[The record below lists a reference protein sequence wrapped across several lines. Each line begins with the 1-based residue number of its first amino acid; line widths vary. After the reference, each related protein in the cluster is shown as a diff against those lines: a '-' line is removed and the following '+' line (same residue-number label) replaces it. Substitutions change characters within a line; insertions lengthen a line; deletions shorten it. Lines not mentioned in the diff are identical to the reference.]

1 MKSLASRAYLTLH
14 LRSLAPVVLIL
25 VTVNAAMA
33 APPPQAGPA
42 LMQAPLKRPAPVL
55 NAPGG
60 SAQNTFN
67 LTGFNVTVVGI
78 TSVRIDWNR
87 STAYTP
93 AVKYRIFR
101 NDAALVDVPAA
112 NVGASGSYIDTTVR
126 DSTIYSYRIAAIG
139 APQTIY
145 NLPVNGQPS
154 GTSPGSTS
162 GGHAIAEP
170 AVGATGTLSITTPS
184 IAVPTHLVASIVQ
197 GTVDSVSLSW
207 QPVAGIQSYLITRN
221 GVQIGSFAGT
231 IVDRSLPPGLYS
243 YTVQSLV
250 PETGLGGVSRP
261 SSTVSIRIGAFNILA
276 VGDSIMWGQGL
287 LDNHKFRVIV
297 QNWAA
302 AHLGRP
308 ANLLSF
314 AHSGA
319 ISVPPPVIAG
329 FDPQAETHGT
339 PGEVPNS
346 YPTVQFQAASLAPA
360 AINPGLID
368 LILVDG
374 CINDVG
380 IRTILDPS
388 VSGATL
394 GTLVQ
399 SACSGMQG
407 VLTRLHTQYPNAMIA
422 LNGYFPIASNQSDIN
437 MLIKLATGVGVTA
450 GAIAGSIAPA
460 FGIPVDPLT
469 AAIVAGVVS
478 NDEAN
483 QFRSFAIARSAS
495 FDAQS
500 SLLLSNAVNSVN
512 AASAGGTIAAFAKVP
527 FTAANS
533 FAAPQTL
540 LWPIPSLSPV
550 KDEVFAQRLQQCAVI
565 PDTIT
570 QALCADASM
579 GHPNVAG
586 GQAFATAVEAQI
598 AQFLPRWAQRMA
610 STQTTP

>member
-1 MKSLASRAYLTLH
+1 MPS
-14 LRSLAPVVLIL
+14 VVLIL
-25 VTVNAAMA
+25 VAASPAIAA
-33 APPPQAGPA
+33 APPPAGAA
-42 LMQAPLKRPAPVL
+42 LTAAPLNRPVPVM
-55 NAPGG
+55 NATGAA
-60 SAQNTFN
+60 SQNTFN
-67 LTGFNVTVVGI
+67 LTGFNVTVIGI

-101 NDAALVDVPAA
+101 NDAPLVDVPAA
-112 NVGASGSYIDTTVR
+112 SVGASGSYVDTTVR
-126 DSTIYSYRIAAIG
+126 DSTTYSYRITAIG

-154 GTSPGSTS
+154 NTTPGSTS

-170 AVGATGTLSITTPS
+170 AVGATGTLSITTPA

-197 GTVDSVSLSW
+197 GTADTVSLSW
-207 QPVAGIQSYLITRN
+207 QPVPGIQSYLITRN
-221 GVQIGSFAGT
+221 GVQIGSFAGG
-231 IVDRSLPPGLYS
+231 IVDRNLPPGLYS

-287 LDNHKFRVIV
+287 ADNHKFRVIV

-302 AHLGRP
+302 AHVGRP
-308 ANLLSF
+308 ATLFSF

-346 YPTVQFQAASLAPA
+346 YPTVQFQAGSLAPT

-388 VSGATL
+388 VSNATL

-399 SACSGMQG
+399 NACSGMQG

-422 LNGYFPIASNQSDIN
+422 LTGYFPIASSQSDLN

-460 FGIPVDPLT
+460 LGIPVDPLT
-469 AAIVAGVVS
+469 AAIVAGIVS

-483 QFRSFAIARSAS
+483 QFRTFAIGRSTG
-495 FDAQS
+495 FDTQS
-500 SLLLSNAVNSVN
+500 ALLLSNAVNNVN
-512 AASAGGTIAAFAKVP
+512 AASAVGTIAAFARVP

-533 FAAPQTL
+533 FAAPLTL
-540 LWPIPSLSPV
+540 LWPIPSLSQV
-550 KDEVFAQRLQQCAVI
+550 KDEVFAQRAQQCAGI

-570 QALCADASM
+570 QALCTDASM

-586 GQAFATAVEAQI
+586 AQAFATAVEGQI
-598 AQFLPRWAQRMA
+598 TQFLPRWTQRMA
-610 STQTTP
+610 STQTAP